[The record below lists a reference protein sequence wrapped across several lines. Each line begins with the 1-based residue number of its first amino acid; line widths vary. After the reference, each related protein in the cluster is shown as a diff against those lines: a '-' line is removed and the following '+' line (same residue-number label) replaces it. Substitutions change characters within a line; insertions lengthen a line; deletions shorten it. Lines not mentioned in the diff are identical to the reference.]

1 MDGGY
6 PLQMDFS
13 LSSSSKRFWDLW
25 SGHGHWVFFFCI
37 SGPALAVVGLR
48 GDFKRGIIWNGEGGM
63 KAICV
68 YLCARVCVRERERER
83 EHASVVPPVSVQKK
97 KKKKPAA
104 GPERMEGFLRRLPAS
119 ALLRSPLILPTWTLV
134 HHNLHANRLTQYAK
148 IIQPAQDWQWSR
160 KSLNGQGKVPS
171 QNPD

>member
-25 SGHGHWVFFFCI
+25 SGHGCWFLHFGSCTC
-37 SGPALAVVGLR
+37 SGWSEGEILR
-48 GDFKRGIIWNGEGGM
+48 GELSGM
-63 KAICV
+63 ERVEWRRFVCECV
-68 YLCARVCVRERERER
+68 CEREGENMLQWSRWSACKNPHR
-83 EHASVVPPVSVQKK
+83 GAWTH
-97 KKKKPAA
+97 
-104 GPERMEGFLRRLPAS
+104 GPFLRRLPAS

-148 IIQPAQDWQWSR
+148 IIQPAQDWQWSH
-160 KSLNGQGKVPS
+160 KSLNGQGKIPP

>member
-25 SGHGHWVFFFCI
+25 SGHGHCFFFFFFAFRVLHSQWLVWGEI
-37 SGPALAVVGLR
+37 LR
-48 GDFKRGIIWNGEGGM
+48 GELSGM
-63 KAICV
+63 E
-68 YLCARVCVRERERER
+68 RVEWRRFVCIFACECVRERQRER
-83 EHASVVPPVSVQKK
+83 EHASVVPPVSVQ

-160 KSLNGQGKVPS
+160 KYLNGQGKIPS